1 MKQLFAS
8 LVLAYL
14 TVLGCAIGLREV
26 EVTWLTVQPAQAA
39 TVEAQRP
46 KVRIGLYETTEP
58 ITVTVNGNSKLKTSS
73 GETLAAIPSNTTVT
87 LSYDAASGLYQATI
101 GEVITTS
108 AEALK
113 VEPRKKNKITTITSY
128 SNPPAW
134 DTSLND
140 NEFYGSIELNDGW
153 VVNVLGIENYVK
165 GIAEASNDN
174 PEAYLKTLY
183 TAARTYAYF
192 QYLYPTKHAGEPY
205 LLDST
210 ANDQVY
216 RGYGLTKR
224 SPNIVS
230 AVDATAGMVVTYDDA
245 VVVTPYFSQ
254 SDGRTRSW
262 SEVWNGDYAYL
273 QSVDDPGCEGDELL
287 GHGVGLSAAGARYF
301 ANELNWHWQEILQY
315 YYQGIQVQPLW

>member
-26 EVTWLTVQPAQAA
+26 EATWLTVDPAQAA
-39 TVEAQRP
+39 TVATQRP
-46 KVRIGLYETTEP
+46 KLRIGLYETTEP
-58 ITVTVNGNSKLKTSS
+58 ITVRVSGNSKLKTTS
-73 GETLAAIPSNTTVT
+73 GTILATVGT
-87 LSYDAASGLYQATI
+87 DTVVTISYDTSTALYTATI
-101 GEVITTS
+101 GDSVVTS
-108 AEALK
+108 VEALK
-113 VEPRKKNKITTITSY
+113 VEPNKKNKISTITSY

-140 NEFYGSIELNDGW
+140 NEFFGSIELNDGW

-183 TAARTYAYF
+183 TAARTYAYY
-192 QYLYPTKHAGEPY
+192 QYLHPTKHAGEPY

-230 AVDATAGMVVTYDDA
+230 AVEGTAGQVVTYEGE

-254 SDGRTRSW
+254 SDGRTRAW

-273 QSVDDPGCEGDELL
+273 QSVDDPGCNGDTLL

-301 ANELNWHWQEILQY
+301 ASEQNWHWQEILQY
-315 YYQGIQVQPLW
+315 YYQGIQVQQLW